1 MENYCKTL
9 MPSLILGMLF
19 LSQINAQQKVQLTTN
34 GHGFEHTARESNHP
48 DPPNQSTCPDEPFR
62 TIDGTCNNRSR
73 QSRIDWGA
81 TDIALYRTMLPQ
93 YGSQDH
99 YNAMG
104 GEYRVSA
111 REISNIL
118 CSQNGDLPSEANL
131 SSFVF
136 TWGQFIDHDIDLTPE
151 GSTEYEPILLPSN
164 EPLFTSDIHFFRSEV
179 YGTTG
184 QGDYRQQTNLITS
197 YIDASNVYGS
207 DEDRATWLRTFR
219 NGKLKTSTGDLLPF
233 NTIDGEYD
241 SAIDSDAPSMAGDG
255 GGTVKTFVA
264 GDVRAA
270 EQPGLTSLHTLFVRQ
285 HNRICDDLVRRG
297 IRNDEEIYQRA
308 RKEVGAILQSITYNE
323 FLPALGIN
331 LGTRGRYS
339 DRMQADISN
348 LFATAAYRLG
358 HTMVTDE
365 LLLLNDQCEDVDD
378 GVVSL
383 LEGFF
388 NPEVLREFNI
398 APILK
403 GLSVQVQQ
411 EIDLKMIDNLRNFLF
426 GNPSSGNAVGLDL
439 ASLNIQRGRDHGLP
453 DYNSIRRHYTGR
465 AARSFRDINRDRD
478 INEALQEVYDDIN
491 EIDAWVGLLA
501 EEKSRGSQFGPTLTA
516 IITDQFRKLRDGD
529 RYFFTHD
536 RHLDRRDA
544 DRIDQIRLSDVIKSN
559 TNLSSIQDDVFE
571 ARPCSNTID
580 SGNNDLRSSELNSQD
595 LEMNVFPN
603 PVSSIL
609 TIELSGLENT
619 CDATILNTSGQVVLQ
634 STMTQGINEVSMH
647 SLPSGTY
654 HLIVKGGSTFLS
666 TTFVVVDK

>member
-1 MENYCKTL
+1 MENYKKVIMSTIL
-9 MPSLILGMLF
+9 MGMLL
-19 LSQINAQQKVQLTTN
+19 LSQLSAQQKTTLTTN
-34 GHGFEHTARESNHP
+34 GHSFEHTARKINHP
-48 DPPNQSTCPDEPFR
+48 DPPNQSTCPDEPYR

-81 TDIALYRTMLPQ
+81 TDIQLYRTMLPQ

-104 GEYRVSA
+104 GEYRVSP
-111 REISNIL
+111 REISNVL
-118 CSQNGDLPSEANL
+118 CDQDGDVPSEDNL

-136 TWGQFIDHDIDLTPE
+136 TWGQFLDHDIDLTPE
-151 GSTEYEPILLPSN
+151 GNTEYEPIPIPSN
-164 EPLFTSDIHFFRSEV
+164 EPLFTSDIHFFRSEI
-179 YGTTG
+179 YGSTG

-207 DEDRATWLRTFR
+207 DEDRASWLRTFS

-233 NTIDGEYD
+233 NTTDGEYD
-241 SAIDSDAPSMAGDG
+241 SDIDPNAPSMAGDG
-255 GGTVKTFVA
+255 GGTNKTFVA

-285 HNRICDDLVRRG
+285 HNKVCDDLVRQGVRD
-297 IRNDEEIYQRA
+297 DEEIYQRA
-308 RKEVGAILQSITYNE
+308 RKEVGAIIQSITYNE

-339 DRMQADISN
+339 DRIQADISN

-378 GVVSL
+378 GVITL

-453 DYNSIRRHYTGR
+453 DYNTIRRHYTGR
-465 AARSFRDINRDRD
+465 AARNFRDINRDRD
-478 INEALQEVYDDIN
+478 ISEALMAVYDDIN
-491 EIDAWVGLLA
+491 EIDAWVGMLA

-516 IITDQFRKLRDGD
+516 IITDQFKKLRDGD

-536 RHLDRRDA
+536 RHLDRRDV
-544 DRIDQIRLSDVIKSN
+544 DRINRIRLSDIIISN
-559 TNLSSIQDDVFE
+559 TGLKNIQNDVFE
-571 ARPCSNTID
+571 AESCPNSLGEV
-580 SGNNDLRSSELNSQD
+580 GNDFRSSETNNQD
-595 LEMNVFPN
+595 LEMIVFPN
-603 PVSSIL
+603 PVSDIL
-609 TIELSGLENT
+609 TIQMKGQESNSE
-619 CDATILNTSGQVVLQ
+619 AIIFNTSGQVVMQ
-634 STMTQGINEVSMH
+634 STLTQNINEVQISE
-647 SLPSGTY
+647 LRSGTY
-654 HLIVKGGSTFLS
+654 HLVVKAESQIFRS
-666 TTFVVVDK
+666 TFVVIDK